1 MHRFELINNIVDYI
15 KATNYLEIGID
26 SGDNFKD
33 IICDN
38 KIGVDPNINAPC
50 LFHMTSDDFFEQN
63 KDRFD
68 VIFIDGLHH
77 ADFVE
82 RDILSS
88 LSALNDGGYII
99 CHDMNPTNEI
109 MQRVP
114 REVNYWMGD
123 CWKAWVKL
131 RSTVDNLSMYV
142 VDTDCGCGIIT
153 RGRQDLLNINC
164 ELTYENFDINKKEW
178 LNLISID
185 EFKLKLGQA
194 L

>member
-1 MHRFELINNIVDYI
+1 MHRSELINNIVDYI
-15 KATNYLEIGID
+15 KATKYLEIGID
-26 SGDNFKD
+26 SGDNFNN
-33 IICDN
+33 IICES
-38 KIGVDPNINAPC
+38 KIGVDPNVNAPC
-50 LFHMTSDDFFEQN
+50 LFHMTSDDFFKQN

-82 RDILSS
+82 RDILNS
-88 LSALNDGGYII
+88 LSILNYGGYII

-114 REVNYWMGD
+114 REVDYWMGD

-131 RSTVDNLSMYV
+131 RSTMNNLSMYV

-153 RGRQDLLNINC
+153 LGKQDLININC
-164 ELTYENFDINKKEW
+164 ELTYENFETHKKEW

-185 EFKLKLGQA
+185 EFKLELGITE
-194 L
+194 